1 LRRYE
6 YGIDFLYEVI
16 VAYLAG
22 SYEFGVV
29 LLSVFVAMMASY
41 TALSLA
47 GRVTETT
54 GRASTLWLVGGAV
67 AMGCGI
73 WSMHFI
79 GMLAFSL
86 PIRLSYDLL
95 WTLVSLFVAIG
106 VSAFALRIVTRPTI
120 RRLDILIGG
129 VLMGAGICSMHY
141 MGMHALK
148 MNPGIDY
155 DPAIVAL
162 SIVIAVVASIVALW
176 LAFTLR
182 SAYGWRAQVKK
193 AGAAVVMGMAVI
205 TMHYVG
211 MEAAR
216 FGLGSVCMAKGGV
229 NADWLAVLVGMAAFS
244 LLTITLLLSVVD
256 SRLATRTASLVDSL
270 SQANSQLH
278 HLALHDTLTR
288 LPNRSLLEDRITH
301 AITSSARSGKRF
313 ALMFLDLDRFKTI
326 NDSLGHH
333 YGDKLLQGVAERL
346 TSGLRAEDTV
356 ARLGG
361 DEFVVLL
368 AEINAPTAAGSV
380 AQKLLESLAQ
390 PMDIEGQQQSIS
402 GSIGISIYPEDGTS
416 LRELM
421 SNADSAM
428 YHAKKVGRGNHQFF
442 APEMNAAAG
451 ARLQLEQA
459 LRLALE
465 RKEFELHYQPKV
477 DVATGAVIA
486 MEALVRWRSP
496 TRGLVPPYEFIS
508 VAEEIGL
515 IIPLGAWVLRAACEQ
530 NQAWQ
535 DAGLAR
541 LRVAVNLSAYQFRQK
556 DLPEF
561 VAGVLQETGMAGE
574 FLELEVTESVVMHNP
589 QEAVRILEQLS
600 EQGIHI
606 SVDDFGTGYSSLS
619 YLKQF
624 RLDTLKIDRSFVR
637 DINSDADDAAI
648 VRSVI
653 ALAHSLRLQVIAEG
667 VETAEQLEYLRALGC
682 DQYQG
687 YFRSKPVPAAEFE
700 AMLRTP
706 GGLLK
711 PMASA
716 ASTPQLATVTHIVR
730 AA

>member
-1 LRRYE
+1 
-6 YGIDFLYEVI
+6 VS
-16 VAYLAG
+16 YLTG
-22 SYEFGVV
+22 NYQISLV

-47 GRVTETT
+47 GRVTETQ
-54 GRASTLWLVGGAV
+54 GRASMLWLTGGAV

-95 WTLVSLFVAIG
+95 WTLVSLVEAIG
-106 VSAFALRIVTRPTI
+106 VSAFALFIVTRPTV
-120 RRLDILIGG
+120 RKFHILLGG

-141 MGMHALK
+141 MGMQALK

-155 DPAIVAL
+155 DPLIVTGSVLIAIT
-162 SIVIAVVASIVALW
+162 ASMVGLW

-193 AGAAVVMGMAVI
+193 AGAAAIMGLAI
-205 TMHYVG
+205 ISMHYTG

-216 FGLGSVCMAKGGV
+216 FGLGSICMAKGGV
-229 NADWLAVLVGMAAFS
+229 NADWLAVLVGMAALS

-256 SRLATRTASLVDSL
+256 ARLASRTASLVDSL

-301 AITSSARSGKRF
+301 AITSSERSGKHF
-313 ALMFLDLDRFKTI
+313 ALMFIDLDRFKTI

-333 YGDKLLQGVAERL
+333 YGDKLLQCVATRL
-346 TSGLRAEDTV
+346 TDCLRAEDTV

-368 AEINAPTAAGSV
+368 SDISAPTAAASV
-380 AQKLLESLAQ
+380 ALKLLDTLAR

-402 GSIGISIYPEDGTS
+402 GSIGISIYPEDGTT

-451 ARLQLEQA
+451 ARLELEQA

-477 DVATGAVIA
+477 DVASGEVVA

-496 TRGLVPPYEFIS
+496 TRGLVPPNDFIS

-535 DAGLAR
+535 QAGLAR

-561 VAGVLQETGMAGE
+561 VAAVLVETGMPGKW
-574 FLELEVTESVVMHNP
+574 LELEVTESVVMHNP
-589 QEAVRILEQLS
+589 QEAIRILEQLS
-600 EQGIHI
+600 AQGIHI

-667 VETAEQLEYLRALGC
+667 VETPEQLEYLRALGC

-687 YFRSKPVPAAEFE
+687 YLRSKPVPAAEFE
-700 AMLRTP
+700 AMLRAP
-706 GGLLK
+706 RGL
-711 PMASA
+711 SA
-716 ASTPQLATVTHIVR
+716 PFPVPVPAPHLATVIRIDR

>member
-1 LRRYE
+1 M
-6 YGIDFLYEVI
+6 
-16 VAYLAG
+16 
-22 SYEFGVV
+22 

-47 GRVTETT
+47 GRVTETQ
-54 GRASTLWLVGGAV
+54 GRASTLWLGGGAV

-95 WTLVSLFVAIG
+95 WTLVSLLAAVG

-120 RRLDILIGG
+120 RMIDILLGG
-129 VLMGAGICSMHY
+129 VLMGAGICCMHY
-141 MGMHALK
+141 MGMQALK

-155 DPAIVAL
+155 DPAIVAV
-162 SIVIAVVASIVALW
+162 SVVIAVVASIAALW

-182 SAYGWRAQVKK
+182 SQYGWIGQVKK
-193 AGAAVVMGMAVI
+193 AGAAAIMGLAVIAMHYTGMA
-205 TMHYVG
+205 
-211 MEAAR
+211 AAR
-216 FGLGSVCMAKGGV
+216 FGLGSICMAKGGV
-229 NADWLAVLVGMAAFS
+229 NADWLAVLVGMAALS

-256 SRLATRTASLVDSL
+256 SRLAARTAGLVSSL

-301 AITSSARSGKRF
+301 AITSGERYGKHF
-313 ALMFLDLDRFKTI
+313 ALMFIDLDRFKTI

-346 TSGLRAEDTV
+346 TAALRAEDTV

-368 AEINAPTAAGSV
+368 SEISAPTAAASV
-380 AQKLLESLAQ
+380 AQKLLDTLAL

-402 GSIGISIYPEDGTS
+402 GSIGISIYPEDGTT

-451 ARLQLEQA
+451 QRLELEQS

-477 DVATGAVIA
+477 DVASGEVVA

-496 TRGLVPPYEFIS
+496 TRGMVPPNDFIS

-535 DAGLAR
+535 EAGLAR

-556 DLPEF
+556 DLAEF
-561 VAGVLQETGMAGE
+561 VSKVLEETGMAGE
-574 FLELEVTESVVMHNP
+574 YLELEVTESVVMHNP
-589 QEAVRILEQLS
+589 QDAIRILEQLS
-600 EQGIHI
+600 RQGIHI

-687 YFRSKPVPAAEFE
+687 YLRSKPLPAADFE
-700 AMLRTP
+700 AMLRAP
-706 GGLLK
+706 RGL
-711 PMASA
+711 SA
-716 ASTPQLATVTHIVR
+716 PIAQQMATVTPINR

>member
-1 LRRYE
+1 MP
-6 YGIDFLYEVI
+6 
-16 VAYLAG
+16 YLAG
-22 SYEFGVV
+22 NYQIGLV

-47 GRVTETT
+47 GRVTEAQ
-54 GRASTLWLVGGAV
+54 GRANALWLVGGAV

-95 WTLVSLFVAIG
+95 WTLVSLAVAIG
-106 VSAFALRIVTRPTI
+106 VSAFALRVVTRPTI
-120 RRLDILIGG
+120 RRFDILLGG

-141 MGMHALK
+141 MGMQALK

-155 DPAIVAL
+155 DPAIVAT
-162 SIVIAVVASIVALW
+162 SVVIAVAASIVALW

-182 SAYGWRAQVKK
+182 SEYGWRAQVKK
-193 AGAAVVMGMAVI
+193 GGAAAIMGLAVI
-205 TMHYVG
+205 AMHYTG

-216 FGLGSVCMAKGGV
+216 FGVGSICMAKGGV
-229 NADWLAVLVGMAAFS
+229 NADWLAVLVGMAALS

-270 SQANSQLH
+270 SQANSKLH

-288 LPNRSLLEDRITH
+288 LPNRNLLEDRITQ
-301 AITSSARSGKRF
+301 AITASARSGKHF
-313 ALMFLDLDRFKTI
+313 ALMFIDLDRFKTI

-333 YGDKLLQGVAERL
+333 YGDKLLQEVAMRL

-361 DEFVVLL
+361 DEFIVLL
-368 AEINAPTAAGSV
+368 ADISTPAAGGTV
-380 AQKLLESLAQ
+380 AQKLLDGLAV
-390 PMDIEGQQQSIS
+390 PMEIEGQQQSVS
-402 GSIGISIYPEDGTS
+402 ASIGIGMYPDDGTT

-428 YHAKKVGRGNHQFF
+428 YHAKKMGRANYQFF

-451 ARLQLEQA
+451 ARLLLEQA
-459 LRLALE
+459 LRRALE
-465 RKEFELHYQPKV
+465 NEEFELHYQPKV
-477 DVATGAVIA
+477 DVASGDVVA

-496 TRGLVPPYEFIS
+496 ERGLVPPGEFIPVS
-508 VAEEIGL
+508 EEIGL
-515 IIPLGAWVLRAACEQ
+515 IIPLGAWVLRAACAQ
-530 NQAWQ
+530 NRAWQ
-535 DAGLAR
+535 LAGLPR
-541 LRVAVNLSAYQFRQK
+541 MRVAVNLSAYQFRQK

-561 VAGVLQETGMAGE
+561 VASVLRETELDGSC
-574 FLELEVTESVVMHNP
+574 LELEVTESVVMHSP
-589 QEAVRILEQLS
+589 GEAARILEQLHA
-600 EQGIHI
+600 QGIHI
-606 SVDDFGTGYSSLS
+606 SVDDFGTGYSSLG

-637 DINSDADDAAI
+637 DISSDADDAAI

-667 VETAEQLEYLRALGC
+667 VETAEQLAYLRELGC

-687 YFRSKPVPAAEFE
+687 YLRSKPVPADEFE
-700 AMLRTP
+700 AMLRASGQMQPRLAVVTP
-706 GGLLK
+706 L
-711 PMASA
+711 
-716 ASTPQLATVTHIVR
+716 TTVT
-730 AA
+730 AATAAPLAAQA